1 VAGACEPEK
10 VARLLKVI
18 RARLGHRI
26 AFAVEDAKIEL
37 TDQTAAILPLSFVEQ
52 DLQATATRPDFNEA
66 IAAKTER
73 LYATASKCIREAG
86 LKRNAIQTVFFTGG
100 SSRVPA
106 VREAIV
112 RAAPAARIASGS
124 DFLSVALGLTREA
137 QKRFG

>member
-1 VAGACEPEK
+1 
-10 VARLLKVI
+10 VI

-37 TDQTAAILPLSFVEQ
+37 TDNVASILPLLFIEQ
-52 DLQATATRPDFNEA
+52 ELQANATRSDFNAA

-73 LYATASKCIREAG
+73 LYATAAKCIRDAG
-86 LKRNAIQTVFFTGG
+86 LKRNDIQTVFFTGG

-106 VREAIV
+106 VRDAIV
-112 RAAPAARIASGS
+112 RAAPAARVSSGS

-137 QKRFG
+137 HKRFG